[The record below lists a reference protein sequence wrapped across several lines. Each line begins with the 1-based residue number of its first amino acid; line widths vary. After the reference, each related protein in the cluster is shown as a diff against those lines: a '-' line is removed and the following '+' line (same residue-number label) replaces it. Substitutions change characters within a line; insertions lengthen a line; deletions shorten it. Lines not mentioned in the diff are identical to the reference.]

1 MLVKDLFMYLF
12 KRFSKENSV
21 KSQSELKVK
30 KLPGARE
37 NAGDQVVINF
47 SFASDW
53 LKRVAQVFWTNHG
66 AKLSNNNKNTKQSR
80 IIVNTKL
87 KIGECDYFSFL
98 CMPVRLPNHAFWL
111 KIRLFL
117 NILLRLESLLDLNVK

>member
-1 MLVKDLFMYLF
+1 M
-12 KRFSKENSV
+12 KENSV

-30 KLPGARE
+30 KLPKPRE